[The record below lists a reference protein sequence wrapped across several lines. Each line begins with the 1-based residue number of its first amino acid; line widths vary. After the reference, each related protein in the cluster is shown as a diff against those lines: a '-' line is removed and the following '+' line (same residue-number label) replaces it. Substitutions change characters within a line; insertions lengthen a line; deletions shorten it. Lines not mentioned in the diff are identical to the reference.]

1 MSTFT
6 CKMAETHLLR
16 ALSREATGR
25 GHAAPA
31 RGGSGKP
38 PWVPD
43 KEVGDPSE
51 AGEGQSLQDES
62 EHWGNGR
69 KQISRAAQENH
80 QPTGLLTWRCE
91 PPEGRVIGKARTIG
105 MD

>member
-31 RGGSGKP
+31 RGGSAKP

-62 EHWGNGR
+62 EHGGNGR
-69 KQISRAAQENH
+69 ITAWKQISRAAQENH
-80 QPTGLLTWRCE
+80 QQVSLPGGVSLLRGGL
-91 PPEGRVIGKARTIG
+91 
-105 MD
+105 

>member
-1 MSTFT
+1 MSTFA

-31 RGGSGKP
+31 RGGSATP

-62 EHWGNGR
+62 EHGGGGERQEADLESSPR
-69 KQISRAAQENH
+69 KPSTSRSPYLA
-80 QPTGLLTWRCE
+80 
-91 PPEGRVIGKARTIG
+91 V
-105 MD
+105 